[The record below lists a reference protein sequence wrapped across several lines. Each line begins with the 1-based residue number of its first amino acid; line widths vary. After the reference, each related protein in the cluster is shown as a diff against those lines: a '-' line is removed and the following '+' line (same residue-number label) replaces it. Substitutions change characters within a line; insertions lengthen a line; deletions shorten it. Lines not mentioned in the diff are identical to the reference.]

1 MIRQSENRIEHL
13 GTTIIF
19 VLYCFFLASF
29 NQNSNNQDFS
39 GAFQYQMTTQH
50 SFAIQTKDI
59 PQPSSLQGFISQFEE
74 MNFIHFN
81 EQLKLLTDNRLINQ
95 RIVSLHKVALL
106 IKPTY
111 QEFYYHQQSLSSED
125 IPGFSHSLYFYL

>member
-1 MIRQSENRIEHL
+1 MISQSENRIEHL

-19 VLYCFFLASF
+19 VLCLFFLASF
-29 NQNSNNQDFS
+29 HQNSNNPDFS
-39 GAFQYQMTTQH
+39 GAFRFQMATQH

-59 PQPSSLQGFISQFEE
+59 PQLSSLQGFISKFEE
-74 MNFIHFN
+74 MSYIHFT

-95 RIVSLHKVALL
+95 RILSIQRVELL

-111 QEFYYHQQSLSSED
+111 QEFNSHHQLLYSED
-125 IPGFSHSLYFYL
+125 IPILS

>member
-1 MIRQSENRIEHL
+1 MLRQSENRIEHF

-19 VLYCFFLASF
+19 ILCVFFLASF
-29 NQNSNNQDFS
+29 HQNSNKPDFS
-39 GAFQYQMTTQH
+39 GAFRHQMATQY
-50 SFAIQTKDI
+50 SVAIPSKDI
-59 PQPSSLQGFISQFEE
+59 PQLSSLQGFISQFEE
-74 MNFIHFN
+74 MNFIHFI

-95 RIVSLHKVALL
+95 RIISLHKIALL

-125 IPGFSHSLYFYL
+125 IPILS